1 MDGAPPRPSP
11 SDTTQSP
18 SATPAKRPSL
28 PEVPPPTS
36 TARLIPQTL
45 LPDLQS
51 RWSEVAQAALR
62 DGQPLIASALSGSRP
77 VSFASGTL
85 TLECPADF
93 CDRSD
98 ADPLLLQVIVAVVAN
113 VCGHRLTIRVRPPAG
128 LDGGRSARYAA
139 AEAHPL
145 VQALRKR
152 FAADIITREPITREE
167 WLKRS
172 HSGPASGG
180 SQSGEPPVAGV

>member
-1 MDGAPPRPSP
+1 VVEAPPRSVVD
-11 SDTTQSP
+11 DTAKP
-18 SATPAKRPSL
+18 VSATPARRPVL
-28 PEVPPPTS
+28 PEVPPPTP

-51 RWSEVAQAALR
+51 RWNEVAQAALR

-77 VSFASGTL
+77 VSFANGTL

-98 ADPLLLQVIVAVVAN
+98 ADPLVLQVVVAVIAN

-167 WLKRS
+167 WLKRC
-172 HSGPASGG
+172 HPGPGMGG
-180 SQSGEPPVAGV
+180 SQPGEPPVAGV

>member
-1 MDGAPPRPSP
+1 M
-11 SDTTQSP
+11 
-18 SATPAKRPSL
+18 
-28 PEVPPPTS
+28 
-36 TARLIPQTL
+36 IPQTL

-62 DGQPLIASALSGSRP
+62 DGQPLIAGALSGARP

-85 TLECPADF
+85 TIECPADF
-93 CDRSD
+93 CDRAD
-98 ADPLLLQVIVAVVAN
+98 ADPLVLLILGNLVAQIS
-113 VCGHRLTIRVRPPAG
+113 GHQLTIRVRPPAG
-128 LDGGRSARYAA
+128 VGGRSARYQA

-172 HSGPASGG
+172 HSGRPGGG
-180 SQSGEPPVAGV
+180 SQAADDPVPGV

>member
-1 MDGAPPRPSP
+1 M
-11 SDTTQSP
+11 
-18 SATPAKRPSL
+18 
-28 PEVPPPTS
+28 
-36 TARLIPQTL
+36 IPQTL

-51 RWSEVAQAALR
+51 RWGEIAQAALR

-77 VSFASGTL
+77 VSFANGVL

-93 CDRSD
+93 CDRTD
-98 ADPLLLQVIVAVVAN
+98 ADALQIQHLVTLVAQF
-113 VCGHRLTIRVRPPAG
+113 CGHRLTIRVRPPAG
-128 LDGGRSARYAA
+128 LDGGRSARYQA

-172 HSGPASGG
+172 QPRPAEGT
-180 SQSGEPPVAGV
+180 SQLGDGAVPGV

>member
-1 MDGAPPRPSP
+1 M
-11 SDTTQSP
+11 
-18 SATPAKRPSL
+18 
-28 PEVPPPTS
+28 V
-36 TARLIPQTL
+36 PQTL

-51 RWSEVAQAALR
+51 RWGEIAQAALR

-77 VSFASGTL
+77 VSFANGVL

-93 CDRSD
+93 CDRAD
-98 ADPLLLQVIVAVVAN
+98 ADTLLIQHLVTLVAQF
-113 VCGHRLTIRVRPPAG
+113 CGHRLTIRVRPPAG
-128 LDGGRSARYAA
+128 LDGGRSARYQA

-172 HSGPASGG
+172 QPRPADDT
-180 SQSGEPPVAGV
+180 SQMDDDAVPGV

>member
-1 MDGAPPRPSP
+1 MASP
-11 SDTTQSP
+11 AVQP
-18 SATPAKRPSL
+18 VL
-28 PEVPPPTS
+28 PEVRPPAP
-36 TARLIPQTL
+36 TARLVPQTL
-45 LPDLQS
+45 LPELQS

-62 DGQPLIASALSGSRP
+62 DDQPLIASALAGSRP
-77 VSFASGTL
+77 VSFANGNL
-85 TLECPADF
+85 TVECPADF
-93 CDRSD
+93 CDRCD
-98 ADPLLLQVIVAVVAN
+98 ADPLYLQGVAAAVAN
-113 VCGHRLTIRVRPPAG
+113 VCGHRLAIRVRPPAG

-172 HSGPASGG
+172 HPGPATG
-180 SQSGEPPVAGV
+180 SSQPGQPPVPGV